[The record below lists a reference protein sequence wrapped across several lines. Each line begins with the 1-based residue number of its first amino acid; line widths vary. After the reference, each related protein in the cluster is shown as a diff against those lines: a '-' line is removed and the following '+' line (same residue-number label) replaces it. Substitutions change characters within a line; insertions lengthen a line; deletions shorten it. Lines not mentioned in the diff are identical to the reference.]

1 MTLTPRQRRGI
12 TAMLSC
18 PTVKAAAEQA
28 KVNRKT
34 LTRWLAQPEFIA
46 ELKAAQA
53 GIIDRASGRLIQ
65 GLELALDTLAD
76 LMQSA
81 ESESVR
87 RSAAAEWLGQC
98 LTLREQT
105 DIDRRLTELEKRL

>member
-18 PTVKAAAEQA
+18 PTIKAAADEA
-28 KVNRKT
+28 RVNPKT

-81 ESESVR
+81 ESESVK
-87 RSAAAEWLGQC
+87 RSAASEWLSLC
-98 LTLREQT
+98 FAFREQT
-105 DIDRRLTELEKRL
+105 DIDRRLTELEKKL

>member
-12 TAMLSC
+12 AALLSC
-18 PTVKAAAEQA
+18 PTAKAAADEA
-28 KVNRKT
+28 RVNPKT
-34 LTRWLAQPEFIA
+34 LTRWLAQPEFIT
-46 ELKAAQA
+46 ELKTAQA

-87 RSAAAEWLGQC
+87 RSAAAEWLNQC

-105 DIDRRLTELEKRL
+105 DIDRRLTELEKKL